1 MAKRLSKIRPLV
13 RRVMQKDS
21 GSNRERSAPSS
32 FRLDD
37 IVVYNSVEY
46 KILDFRNMGFLLQDP
61 NDLDD
66 IRVVS
71 PQDLA

>member
-1 MAKRLSKIRPLV
+1 MANRLPKIRPLA

-21 GSNRERSAPSS
+21 GSVRERSVPST

-37 IVVYNSVEY
+37 TVVYNSVEY
-46 KILDFRNMGFLLQDP
+46 KILDFHNMGFLLQDP

-66 IRVVS
+66 IRVVP

>member
-1 MAKRLSKIRPLV
+1 MAKRLPKIRPLV

-21 GSNRERSAPSS
+21 GSSQERSAPST

-37 IVVYNSVEY
+37 TVVYNFVEY
-46 KILDFRNMGFLLQDP
+46 KILDFHNMGFLLQDP